1 MHVAERIVEIKNV
14 SIGYKSRGAEYLVAH
29 SINAALH
36 AGEVVALIGRN
47 GAGKSTLLRALGGYE
62 KPLKGTIL
70 YNGTTTGNATP
81 AQLARLIAVVLTDNA
96 VAGALT
102 VRELVSLGRTPY
114 TNFTGHLR
122 QSDRAVVDWAIN
134 AVGVGPLAH
143 RAVGTLSDGERQK
156 CMIAKAIAQETP
168 LMLLDEPTA
177 FLDFRSKVQLFR
189 TLRSLAQETGKA
201 VLVSTHD
208 IEMALRFAH
217 RLWLIDGKT
226 LHEGSAAGLAGKGLL
241 QRFIDG
247 DGIMYDKEN
256 GRIEITLT
264 QDEI

>member
-14 SIGYKSRGAEYLVAH
+14 SIGYKSRGAEHLVAR
-29 SINAALH
+29 SINVALH
-36 AGEVVALIGRN
+36 AGEVVALIGCN

-156 CMIAKAIAQETP
+156 CMIAKALAQETP
-168 LMLLDEPTA
+168 VVMLDEPTA
-177 FLDFRSKVQLFR
+177 FLDFGSKVALFR
-189 TLRSLAQETGKA
+189 LLQRLAREMNKA
-201 VLVSTHD
+201 VIVSTHD
-208 IEMALRFAH
+208 IELALRLAH
-217 RLWLIDGKT
+217 RLWLIDGGT
-226 LHEGSAAGLAGKGLL
+226 LHCGTADELSATGVLGA
-241 QRFIDG
+241 FIAG
-247 DGIMYDKEN
+247 DGITYNSEEKK
-256 GRIEITLT
+256 IEI
-264 QDEI
+264 I

>member
-156 CMIAKAIAQETP
+156 CMIAKALAQETP
-168 LMLLDEPTA
+168 VVMLDEPTA
-177 FLDFRSKVQLFR
+177 FLDFGSKVALFR
-189 TLRSLAQETGKA
+189 LLQRLAREMNKA
-201 VLVSTHD
+201 VIVSTHD
-208 IEMALRFAH
+208 IELALRLAH
-217 RLWLIDGKT
+217 RLWLIDGGT
-226 LHEGSAAGLAGKGLL
+226 LHCGTADELSATGVLGA
-241 QRFIDG
+241 FIAG
-247 DGIMYDKEN
+247 DGITYNSEEKK
-256 GRIEITLT
+256 IEI
-264 QDEI
+264 I